1 MAVPRPVGHHRAMA
15 IPVRLDDATTTV
27 AVRFPYHRAVVD
39 HVRSIRGRRWDPSGR
54 CWRIP
59 RTEEALNAM
68 LRAPGVAFD
77 VDPDLMHLVRAP
89 FDPIDDAD
97 RPGSTAPHDPSAARN
112 DPDRDTRRAAE
123 LLRRVS
129 EELRLQGYSPSTRKN
144 YVGHLRRFL
153 RAHPEALDELT
164 TEQVK
169 RYLLQ
174 LQADGLSVSYQRQVI
189 SAVGFLADV
198 LGVPGVAAT
207 IERPKPERQLPTVLS
222 RDEVRRILDAVEFP
236 KHKLALTLAYSAG
249 LRVSE
254 VVGLRVGDIDFE
266 RRMIR
271 VRQGK
276 GRKDRYTLL
285 AETAVRL
292 MEQTGVPGD
301 PKAWLIPGGRP
312 GRHLTTRSVQK
323 VFEKALARSGVVKE
337 ASVHTL
343 RHSFATHLLENG
355 ISLRHI
361 QLLLGHKSPKT
372 TERYTHVSQGQ
383 LRRIANPLDASP

>member
-1 MAVPRPVGHHRAMA
+1 MA
-15 IPVRLDDATTTV
+15 IPVAIQDAQS
-27 AVRFPYHRAVVD
+27 AIEVRFPYHRAVVD
-39 HVRSIRGRRWDPSGR
+39 HIRSIHGRRWDPITRS
-54 CWRIP
+54 WRLP
-59 RTEEALNAM
+59 RTEEALNTA
-68 LRAPGVAFD
+68 LRAPGAAFD
-77 VDPDLMHLVRAP
+77 VDPELMHLVRAP
-89 FDPIDDAD
+89 YDPVDDAD
-97 RPGSTAPHDPSAARN
+97 RAGPSVAPGGDVPHDPFAART
-112 DPDRDTRRAAE
+112 DAGRDTRRAAE

-129 EELRLQGYSPSTRKN
+129 EALRLQGYSPRTRKN

-153 RAHPEALDELT
+153 RAHPEAMDGLT
-164 TEQVK
+164 TDQLK

-189 SAVGFLADV
+189 SAVGKLAEV
-198 LGVPGVAAT
+198 VGVPGVTVT

-222 RDEVRRILDAVEFP
+222 RDEVRRILDATRFP

-254 VVGLRVGDIDFE
+254 VVALRVGDIDLE

-285 AETAVRL
+285 AETVVRL
-292 MEQTGVPGD
+292 MEEYGTPGD

-323 VFEKALARSGVVKE
+323 VFEQALARSGVPKQ

-361 QLLLGHKSPKT
+361 QILLGHKSPKT
-372 TERYTHVSQGQ
+372 TERYTHVSQGE
-383 LRRIANPLDASP
+383 LRRIASPLDTAP